1 MNKQNTSH
9 QTSYY
14 KNTKNNST
22 NGLLRLKEYSP
33 KKQFAQNSSDR
44 CANNQEALTAQDSE
58 HESIRKII
66 SYIIADGG
74 KAELINNNRSCDHI
88 ANQSLNT
95 HDKEPRSIAE
105 IVSLEMV
112 GKAKII
118 ALINGTKVKIEVDPS
133 GTNRTAKDLLMQNLI
148 ESSGDTYCVASD
160 FSSFQRWYNDTF
172 KKKSR
177 LRQPVDTCLSKKLYG
192 VSLGLLL
199 KQSQFSLSNQ
209 KRRRA

>member
-9 QTSYY
+9 QTPYH
-14 KNTKNNST
+14 KNTKINST

-33 KKQFAQNSSDR
+33 KRQFAQNSGDR
-44 CANNQEALTAQDSE
+44 WTNKLKVLTAHHAEDE
-58 HESIRKII
+58 LIRKII
-66 SYIIADGG
+66 SCVVADGG

-88 ANQSLNT
+88 ANKSLNT

-133 GTNRTAKDLLMQNLI
+133 GTNRTAEDLLMQNLI
-148 ESSGDTYCVASD
+148 ESSGDTYYVARD
-160 FSSFQRWYNDTF
+160 FSSFIDWYLEKFKIKNRWKIPYDTNISIRVCNR
-172 KKKSR
+172 KLGQVINPILKSKGGKV
-177 LRQPVDTCLSKKLYG
+177 L
-192 VSLGLLL
+192 
-199 KQSQFSLSNQ
+199 
-209 KRRRA
+209 